1 MAQHDAGTAGSQI
14 TQAELS
20 CLQIDSRGD
29 LVGEGAEHA
38 AVSAQRNLSGVS
50 CCDWGP
56 FTSGKKKT
64 TSLLPPTHTYQVAEP
79 SSMGRRIHL
88 LKDPRICSVE
98 GQKNLFLT
106 KVISSRSR
114 GYADP
119 RAAQWR

>member
-20 CLQIDSRGD
+20 CLQIDSRED

-56 FTSGKKKT
+56 FTSGKKKQHP
-64 TSLLPPTHTYQVAEP
+64 SCPQHTPGCRAQFHGQANTPAERP
-79 SSMGRRIHL
+79 
-88 LKDPRICSVE
+88 KDMQC
-98 GQKNLFLT
+98 
-106 KVISSRSR
+106 
-114 GYADP
+114 
-119 RAAQWR
+119 